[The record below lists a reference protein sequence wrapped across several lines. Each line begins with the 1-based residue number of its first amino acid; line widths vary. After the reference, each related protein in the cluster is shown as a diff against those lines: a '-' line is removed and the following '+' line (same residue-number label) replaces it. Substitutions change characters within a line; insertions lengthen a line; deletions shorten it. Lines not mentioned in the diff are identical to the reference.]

1 VTLLGCDPVTQV
13 TPPKQN
19 SDPVHVAAAV
29 LTDANGRVLVSRRAS
44 DAHQGGLWEFPGGK
58 VDSGEDVQSALRR
71 EIDEELGVVVQSA
84 RPLIRVP
91 HEYPDRNVLLDVWK
105 VTSWRGDPRGLEN
118 QKIDWVSPEVLSGR
132 GFPAADVPIV
142 TAVRLPEYYAI
153 TPAPSGA
160 LKPFLEKLDR
170 LTRGNVHLV
179 QLRAHELDEHT
190 FAALARA
197 ATRICQKNDAQL
209 ILNGDPRL
217 AVAVGAD
224 GVHLTSA
231 RLKSLSS
238 RPLNHSFW
246 VGASCHDALELGHAA
261 HIGVDFALLSPVNKT
276 PGHGDAPLL
285 GWEGLRALAEK
296 ARFPVYAL
304 GGLGP
309 QDLETAWAHGAQG
322 VAAVRGLWPSD

>member
-1 VTLLGCDPVTQV
+1 MQTSTKPSVEQI
-13 TPPKQN
+13 
-19 SDPVHVAAAV
+19 HVAAAV
-29 LTDANGRVLVSRRAS
+29 LADADGRVLLSRRAN

-71 EIDEELGVVVQSA
+71 EIDEELGVVVESA

-91 HEYPDRNVLLDVWK
+91 HKYPDRNVLLDVWK

-118 QKIDWVSPEVLSGR
+118 QEIDWVSPEVLPGR
-132 GFPAADVPIV
+132 DFPAADVPIV
-142 TAVRLPEYYAI
+142 AAVRLPECYAI
-153 TPAPSGA
+153 TPAPTGA
-160 LKPFLEKLDR
+160 FEPFLEKIDR
-170 LTRGNVHLV
+170 MTSGSIHMV

-197 ATRICQKNDAQL
+197 AARTCQRNDAQL

-231 RLKSLSS
+231 RLKSLTS
-238 RPLNHSFW
+238 RPLNRSFW
-246 VGASCHDALELGHAA
+246 VGASCHSAEELEHAA
-261 HIGVDFALLSPVNKT
+261 RIGADFAVLSPVSAT
-276 PGHGDAPLL
+276 PGHGETPLI
-285 GWEGLRALAEK
+285 GWEGFRRLAEE
-296 ARFPVYAL
+296 ARLPVYAL

-309 QDLETAWAHGAQG
+309 RDLKTAWAHGAQG
-322 VAAVRGLWPSD
+322 VAAIRGFWPQD